1 MALKKAKVK
10 KKVRQGKSKSTK
22 WGRKGGG
29 VDGSTRS
36 YIRRNLEAKES
47 KPLTP
52 KAD

>member
-29 VDGSTRS
+29 VDGST
-36 YIRRNLEAKES
+36 KS
-47 KPLTP
+47 KLY
-52 KAD
+52 KKKSRGQGK